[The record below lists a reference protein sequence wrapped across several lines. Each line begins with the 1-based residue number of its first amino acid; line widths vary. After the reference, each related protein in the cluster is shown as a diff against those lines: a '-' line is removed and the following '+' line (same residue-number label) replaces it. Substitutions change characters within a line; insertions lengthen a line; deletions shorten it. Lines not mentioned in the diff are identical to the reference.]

1 MELID
6 IIINAAQE
14 SFLHVGVLL
23 GVVILIFGYID
34 YKTSGNIVNI
44 LENNKRIQPIIG
56 AILGI
61 IPGCGGSIILI
72 PLYVKNKVS
81 FGALVATLVSS
92 MGDAAFILISTDIKS
107 YLGVSLI
114 SFVTAI
120 ICGYIVDMLH
130 LDKKLKLRKSKLY
143 NCNCSNPQKTD
154 FEKGLRIDLNAKKHI
169 GHEENDEVDH
179 ALHHNEKRKI
189 SKLGYKFTHSIG
201 YKIYYLLIILGLIIT
216 LASGEGLV
224 HNHSHTTSYS
234 QEHVHQ
240 NDHDHDNSHDHDH
253 EHEEEHINENEH
265 DTTDTHIHEHEILS
279 IESIIALL
287 GLALSIIYTVLSKK
301 YIKNTTHE
309 EVESKILSFK
319 EMIIHSASETAF
331 VITWIFIGYLVYDL
345 GVMVLGG
352 EEVLHSILLV
362 NGMISVVI
370 GAVLGIVPGCGIQ
383 IIFISLYSKGIIP
396 FAALVA
402 NSISQDGD
410 ALFPLIA
417 MDKKSALWATILTT
431 IPAILIGFVVYVV
444 MN

>member
-72 PLYVKNKVS
+72 PLYVKNKVG

-154 FEKGLRIDLNAKKHI
+154 FEKGLD
-169 GHEENDEVDH
+169 
-179 ALHHNEKRKI
+179 RK
-189 SKLGYKFTHSIG
+189 
-201 YKIYYLLIILGLIIT
+201 
-216 LASGEGLV
+216 
-224 HNHSHTTSYS
+224 
-234 QEHVHQ
+234 
-240 NDHDHDNSHDHDH
+240 
-253 EHEEEHINENEH
+253 
-265 DTTDTHIHEHEILS
+265 
-279 IESIIALL
+279 
-287 GLALSIIYTVLSKK
+287 
-301 YIKNTTHE
+301 
-309 EVESKILSFK
+309 
-319 EMIIHSASETAF
+319 
-331 VITWIFIGYLVYDL
+331 
-345 GVMVLGG
+345 
-352 EEVLHSILLV
+352 
-362 NGMISVVI
+362 SVV
-370 GAVLGIVPGCGIQ
+370 
-383 IIFISLYSKGIIP
+383 
-396 FAALVA
+396 
-402 NSISQDGD
+402 
-410 ALFPLIA
+410 
-417 MDKKSALWATILTT
+417 
-431 IPAILIGFVVYVV
+431 
-444 MN
+444 

>member
-201 YKIYYLLIILGLIIT
+201 YKIYYLLIAIGFVIMITSHSGGLGH
-216 LASGEGLV
+216 SHV
-224 HNHSHTTSYS
+224 HSHTHTYSYE
-234 QEHVHQ
+234 QAHEEHTNEEEQ
-240 NDHDHDNSHDHDH
+240 A
-253 EHEEEHINENEH
+253 HEEEHIDEDGH
-265 DTTDTHIHEHEILS
+265 THEHEESLVLS

-352 EEVLHSILLV
+352 EEVLHSILLL

-370 GAVLGIVPGCGIQ
+370 GAALGIVPGCGIQ

-431 IPAILIGFVVYVV
+431 IPAILIGFIVYVV